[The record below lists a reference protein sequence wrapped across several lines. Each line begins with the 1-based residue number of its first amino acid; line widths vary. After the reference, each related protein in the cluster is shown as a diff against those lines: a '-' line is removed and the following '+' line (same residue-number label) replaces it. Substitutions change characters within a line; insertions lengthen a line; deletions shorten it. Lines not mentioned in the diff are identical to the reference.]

1 MARKKNHYFTKIHEQ
16 AIIDY
21 CATTDSRKR
30 NELYNVYIGP
40 AFSEMVDKIVYTY
53 KFTNLPNIDY
63 LREDCKNWLTTILNK
78 YDPGRG
84 SKAFSYFSVITKN
97 WFIHKVKKNTQKSRR
112 ETPIEDYCLTINQ
125 YENEKN
131 PLVVYNTFISDSIKN
146 EFWTSFKEQ
155 ISNWEKL
162 PVRNNEKKVIQ
173 AVKILFEES
182 ENIEIFNKK
191 AIYLYIREITGLN
204 TKQVVSSLNKIRV
217 RYRDFKT
224 KWDKEE

>member
-30 NELYNVYIGP
+30 NELYNMYIGP

-78 YDPGRG
+78 YDSERG

-125 YENEKN
+125 YENKKN

-146 EFWTSFKEQ
+146 EFWVSFKEQ

-204 TKQVVSSLNKIRV
+204 TKQVVSSLNKIRA
-217 RYRDFKT
+217 RYRDFKI